1 MISVLVIWN
10 EWPERNYRIHHCAPL
25 VRFSHSVATE
35 QLLWLGY
42 DWGEDKFVF
51 SDDDVDGHDHDAVK
65 THMLT
70 MMKILRMMMW
80 VLMMMITK
88 MKMIMMLNDETHM
101 PTQGMPPLV
110 MTGPVAT
117 TKKID

>member
-1 MISVLVIWN
+1 
-10 EWPERNYRIHHCAPL
+10 
-25 VRFSHSVATE
+25 
-35 QLLWLGY
+35 
-42 DWGEDKFVF
+42 
-51 SDDDVDGHDHDAVK
+51 
-65 THMLT
+65 
-70 MMKILRMMMW
+70 MW

-110 MTGPVAT
+110 MTGPVAA